1 MKGSETREEISPLN
15 SSLDLKATKTM
26 GRHVASCAASRLN
39 IAYAESRASRLQGIN
54 YQSEGSDASHFV
66 IYAADD
72 PGNLVIRMPAWLHAK
87 KPTVSE
93 TTGTHA
99 LTAVVRVG
107 LFQDFPDTYVH
118 S

>member
-1 MKGSETREEISPLN
+1 MR
-15 SSLDLKATKTM
+15 
-26 GRHVASCAASRLN
+26 

-66 IYAADD
+66 IYVADD
-72 PGNLVIRMPAWLHAK
+72 PGNLVIGMPAWLHAK
-87 KPTVSE
+87 KPTVSG
-93 TTGTHA
+93 TTRIHA
-99 LTAVVRVG
+99 LTAVVRVV